1 MKIAGP
7 YRGFTLIELL
17 VVIAIIGILAGLLL
31 PALARAK
38 AQGQRTTCLNNL
50 KQINL
55 AIQMYAGDDHDAL
68 PAAPNITAEGYV
80 TNEYDVFYKDM
91 VKGYVGLHGASS
103 PQDRLFACPGD
114 TFYYDERLS
123 DLRISQSY
131 HDQPFS
137 VYSSYAYN
145 GLGKST
151 NAAPTLPDQTDSPGI
166 SGWKIAAIINP
177 AKTAL
182 VMEESALYPWSWHSP
197 QSLPPGE
204 CAFNNAKNMM
214 SFVDGHASYIP
225 IYFNTE
231 YYLDTIYYDPPP
243 GYDYKW
249 SGN

>member
-7 YRGFTLIELL
+7 YYGFTLIELL
-17 VVIAIIGILAGLLL
+17 VVIAIIGILAALLL
-31 PALARAK
+31 PVLARAK
-38 AQGQRTTCLNNL
+38 AQAQRATCLNNL

-55 AIQMYAGDDHDAL
+55 AIQLYAADNHDVL
-68 PAAPNITAEGYV
+68 PAAANVTAEGYV

-103 PQDRLFACPGD
+103 SQDHLFACPAD
-114 TFYYDERLS
+114 VFFYDERLG
-123 DLRISQSY
+123 DLRVSQSY

-145 GLGKST
+145 GLGATT
-151 NAAPTLPDQTDSPGI
+151 NAAPGLPDQTDSPGI

-177 AKTAL
+177 VKTAL
-182 VMEESALYPWSWHSP
+182 AMEESTLYPWSWHNPRPLS
-197 QSLPPGE
+197 SG
-204 CAFNNAKNMM
+204 CAFNDAKNMM
-214 SFVDGHASYIP
+214 SFVDSHVSYIP
-225 IYFNTE
+225 IYFNTD
-231 YYLDTIYYDPPP
+231 YYLDTIYYDPPA